1 MVIIVYLGL
10 LERTTEGPQE
20 REAIS
25 HSGPESL
32 GCPLTLHI
40 PQSLAMLCTL
50 PEPELAHG
58 ALYPVTCL

>member
-1 MVIIVYLGL
+1 MVYLGL

-25 HSGPESL
+25 HNGPESL
-32 GCPLTLHI
+32 GCPST

-50 PEPELAHG
+50 SEPELAHG
-58 ALYPVTCL
+58 ALCPVTCL